1 VGANVAAEGAEGGG
15 GAGSGTAVG
24 AEVALRSELEVVKR
38 ARDTALQKRDDA
50 TRHRPSGTRRRL
62 S

>member
-1 VGANVAAEGAEGGG
+1 MAAEGAEGGG

-38 ARDTALQKRDDA
+38 ARDTLAEER
-50 TRHRPSGTRRRL
+50 
-62 S
+62 